1 MKIDEHLNCQEYANM
16 KLARANTPLCLV
28 ADRFIIAA
36 GGQISSSS
44 FTKEVEIYNIN
55 ENKWFQGQPLSV
67 PRANTSMAKFG
78 SRHIFIFNGFQ
89 NQYQSTQLN
98 CIEYLDLVSL
108 DQKTMSATQWVTLT
122 IGNISDI
129 HQTKPSG
136 SAVLSDN
143 EILIFG
149 GDLKKTYCIDAR
161 SVLQGQNA

>member
-44 FTKEVEIYNIN
+44 FT
-55 ENKWFQGQPLSV
+55 KWFQGQPLSV

-136 SAVLSDN
+136 SAVLSDY

>member
-1 MKIDEHLNCQEYANM
+1 M

-44 FTKEVEIYNIN
+44 FTKEVEIYSIN
-55 ENKWFQGQPLSV
+55 DNKWFQGQPLSV

-129 HQTKPSG
+129 HQTKPSCPILLLN
-136 SAVLSDN
+136 VIDLSPYLLSCHHMLMLLHQTN
-143 EILIFG
+143 LLPLLRLSHI
-149 GDLKKTYCIDAR
+149 YC
-161 SVLQGQNA
+161 